1 MKILDGRKQSLY
13 FDFTKIKRS
22 KTIIFNNIKKHRRKP
37 KFQQHSL
44 QHIKQNQ
51 PKTQQHK
58 QHKQHNSFNNIR
70 NRIFKQKPKFNRIQ
84 KKNTSKIPSRIHW
97 KIRTL
102 NKRRHKINL
111 SNIKQLF
118 SNNRHVLFLHRFNGS
133 HMVIFQ
139 SLRI

>member
-22 KTIIFNNIKKHRRKP
+22 KTIIYNNIKKHRRKP

-44 QHIKQNQ
+44 QHIKQNK
-51 PKTQQHK
+51 PKTQQHKQHK

-84 KKNTSKIPSRIHW
+84 KKNLAKISSRIH
-97 KIRTL
+97 
-102 NKRRHKINL
+102 
-111 SNIKQLF
+111 
-118 SNNRHVLFLHRFNGS
+118 
-133 HMVIFQ
+133 
-139 SLRI
+139 

>member
-44 QHIKQNQ
+44 KHIKQNK
-51 PKTQQHK
+51 PKTQQRK

-70 NRIFKQKPKFNRIQ
+70 KWIFKQKPKFYRIQ
-84 KKNTSKIPSRIHW
+84 KKNTSKISSRIHW
-97 KIRTL
+97 KIRTF

-133 HMVIFQ
+133 NMVIFQ

>member
-22 KTIIFNNIKKHRRKP
+22 KTIIYNTIKKHRRKP
-37 KFQQHSL
+37 KFQQHQF

-84 KKNTSKIPSRIHW
+84 KKNTSKIPSRIH
-97 KIRTL
+97 
-102 NKRRHKINL
+102 
-111 SNIKQLF
+111 
-118 SNNRHVLFLHRFNGS
+118 
-133 HMVIFQ
+133 
-139 SLRI
+139 